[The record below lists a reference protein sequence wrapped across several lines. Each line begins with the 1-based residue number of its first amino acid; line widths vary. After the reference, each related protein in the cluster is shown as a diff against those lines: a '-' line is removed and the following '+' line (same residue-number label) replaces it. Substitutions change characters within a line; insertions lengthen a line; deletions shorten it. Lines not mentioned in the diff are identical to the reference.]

1 MRTRLRRTTH
11 RHRDELRVRASQ
23 QAAVAEL
30 GQRALA
36 GLDLVGLVGAAADAA
51 RHELGTDYGTVLEL
65 TSDRRSLLVRATA
78 GFPDDA
84 LGGVLRADAEEL
96 AGQALEGDGPVV
108 IEDFAGDPRFEPS
121 PAQRELGI
129 VSAMVAPIGVRG
141 RHFGVIAVYSASLRR
156 FSGDDVHF
164 LRALANVLGLAV
176 ERSRHEELVRDSEA
190 RFRELADTTPALM
203 WMTNADGHVT
213 FVNEGWLRF
222 TGRAFEEELG
232 DTFAL
237 SAHADDRAEL
247 LARWRE
253 AFRRREEFRFEYR
266 LMHAQS
272 GSYRWV
278 LEVGTPRF
286 AGGEFAGY
294 VGTST
299 DIHERRAMEEALR
312 VSEASFRDLA
322 DTAPVMIWTTD
333 TDGLVTFVNEGW
345 MRFTGTTLD
354 EELGPSWALGVH
366 PNDVEDML
374 ASWDAALAERSVWE
388 YEYRLM
394 SSGGEF
400 RWIVDRGVPR
410 YERGEFVGYVGAAV
424 DIHERVLMQDQLRE
438 RYDIEHTIAETLQR
452 SLLPE
457 RLPKIE
463 GLELVPR
470 YLPSAGRGAAI
481 GGDWYDALERPDGRV
496 ALVVGDV
503 AGHGLRAAATMG
515 QLRTSFRA
523 YGLVEASPA
532 EVVARVNRL
541 VTSGGEEAMA
551 TVLYLI
557 LDRETGEVTFS
568 AAGHPPPLLL
578 APDGPRFLEGGRS
591 VPIGAADPAVFR
603 EATAVLPP
611 GSTLLLYTDGLV
623 ERRGV
628 PLAESLDALAAA
640 VGRAE
645 DDLDRLCD
653 RVLDAVLPRRDPVD
667 DVALLAI
674 RPTAMRADNL
684 RLSLPA
690 EPESLAMLRRRLERF
705 LHAAGASELESYE
718 ITLTICE
725 AAGNAIEHAYG
736 PGDASFD
743 VDAALIAGEL
753 VASVRDRGQ
762 WRERRGEHRGRGL
775 KIIIG
780 LMDDVDIATEDGG
793 TLVTIRRRLAE
804 ARAA

>member
-1 MRTRLRRTTH
+1 MLRRPNN

-36 GLDLVGLVGAAADAA
+36 GLDLEGIVEAATLAA
-51 RHELGTDYGTVLEL
+51 RDELRTDYASVLEL
-65 TSDRRSLLVRATA
+65 TGDGRSLLVRATS
-78 GFPDDA
+78 GFPDDL
-84 LGGVLRADAEEL
+84 LGGVLRADTEKL
-96 AGQALEGDGPVV
+96 AGHSLDQDTPVL
-108 IEDFAGDPRFEPS
+108 IEDLAEDGRFESS
-121 PAQRELGI
+121 PFLSGLAISG
-129 VSAMVAPIGVRG
+129 AMIAPIGVRG
-141 RHFGVIAVYSASLRR
+141 RHYGVIGVYSADARA
-156 FSGDDVHF
+156 FSDDDVQF

-176 ERSRHEELVRDSEA
+176 ERARHDEGMRDSEA
-190 RFRELADTTPALM
+190 RFRELADTAPVLM
-203 WMTNADGHVT
+203 WMTDADGQVT

-222 TGRAFEEELG
+222 TGHNFEEELG

-237 SAHADDRAEL
+237 SAHPDDRAEL
-247 LARWRE
+247 LARWRDS
-253 AFRRREEFRFEYR
+253 FRRREEFRFEYR
-266 LMHAQS
+266 LWHAPS
-272 GSYRWV
+272 DDFRWV
-278 LEVGTPRF
+278 LEVGTPRY

-312 VSEASFRDLA
+312 ESEAGFRRLA
-322 DTAPVMIWTTD
+322 DTAPVMLWTTD
-333 TDGLVTFVNEGW
+333 KSGLVTFVNEGW
-345 MRFTGTTLD
+345 LRFTGTTFE
-354 EELGPSWALGVH
+354 EELGSSWALGVH
-366 PNDVEDML
+366 EEDVEEML
-374 ASWDAALAERSVWE
+374 ASWDAALAERSLWE

-394 SSGGEF
+394 SRSGEH

-410 YERGEFVGYVGAAV
+410 YEGGEFVGYVGAAA
-424 DIHERVLMQDQLRE
+424 DIHERMLMQDQLRE
-438 RYDIEHTIAETLQR
+438 HYEIEHTIAETLQR

-457 RLPKIE
+457 RLPRIA
-463 GLELVPR
+463 GLGLVPR
-470 YLPSAGRGAAI
+470 YLPAGRGAAI

-515 QLRTSFRA
+515 QLRNAFRA
-523 YGLVEASPA
+523 YGLVESSPA

-541 VTSGGEEAMA
+541 VMSGVEEAMA
-551 TVLYLI
+551 TVLYLV
-557 LDRETGEVTFS
+557 LDRETGEITFS

-603 EATAVLPP
+603 EASAVLPP
-611 GSTLLLYTDGLV
+611 GASLLLYTDGLV

-628 PLAESLDALAAA
+628 PLEESLDKLAAA
-640 VGRAE
+640 AGEAE
-645 DDLDRLCD
+645 DDLERLCD
-653 RVLDAVLPRRDPVD
+653 RVLASVLPRLDPAD
-667 DVALLAI
+667 DVALLAV
-674 RPTAMRADNL
+674 RPAAVRADTL

-690 EPESLAMLRRRLERF
+690 EPESLVMLRRRLERF
-705 LHAAGASELESYE
+705 LHGAGASELEAYE

-743 VDAALIAGEL
+743 VEAAMVAGEL
-753 VASVRDRGQ
+753 VASVRDGGQ
-762 WRERRGEHRGRGL
+762 WRARRGEHRGRGL
-775 KIIIG
+775 KIIMG
-780 LMDDVDIATEDGG
+780 LMDDVDIATEDAG
-793 TLVTIRRRLAE
+793 TLVTMRRRLAQ